1 LLGKFG
7 EEVEYPGC
15 LIYAFIVNV
24 ILIKV
29 KIKANLQ
36 VERTRAQVVD
46 IFYLL
51 NYAATFILN
60 S

>member
-1 LLGKFG
+1 
-7 EEVEYPGC
+7 VEYPGC

-51 NYAATFILN
+51 NYAANTFHLF
-60 S
+60 